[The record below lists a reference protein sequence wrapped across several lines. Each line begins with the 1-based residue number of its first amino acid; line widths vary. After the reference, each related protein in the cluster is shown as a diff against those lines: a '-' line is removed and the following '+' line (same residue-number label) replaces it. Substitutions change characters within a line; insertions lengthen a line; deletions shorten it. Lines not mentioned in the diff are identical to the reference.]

1 MINVRQLRT
10 RQPRTR
16 LPAPS
21 PAAALN
27 NTSGSLPRR
36 GEGWGGGILSQKK
49 FPCCPFVRPA
59 ILKTSP
65 KSCIETLQCSILQ
78 HPKKMGEPGCQWLAG
93 TQIRP
98 RRAEITQFASF
109 CGRWAD
115 LANFCSDRWFR
126 SRAVV
131 PLRLTGPSCLFRP
144 RALLLCY
151 ALCPKRSS

>member
-1 MINVRQLRT
+1 MPLVSRFVFD
-10 RQPRTR
+10 
-16 LPAPS
+16 
-21 PAAALN
+21 
-27 NTSGSLPRR
+27 LPRPL
-36 GEGWGGGILSQKK
+36 GEGWGEDALTITCLPPHPDNNGRPTTDNEPAASTPAK
-49 FPCCPFVRPA
+49 FFSRHPVHASP

-144 RALLLCY
+144 RALLLC
-151 ALCPKRSS
+151 